1 MILLDGKAVAKQ
13 IREELKE
20 KIKNEPRKPILTV
33 IMVESEKS
41 GPSQIYVRNKIKAAE
56 EVGIDVSVINIP
68 KTVEEDDLIKFIGAY
83 NERLYL
89 TDGLIV
95 QLPLPD
101 HIDEHKVLNSISPRL
116 DVDGFHAQNAGLTL
130 AGKDCM
136 KPCTAYGIMRLLEA
150 YNIDVTGKKVKII
163 NRSMIVGKPLASLM
177 LNKDATV
184 TVLHSKSL
192 NIKKECRSADIIV
205 TGVGTPNF
213 IKEDYI
219 KKGAIVVD
227 VSINRVYDGFV
238 SKICGDVDFE
248 NVAHKTSYITSV
260 PGGVGPMTIAMLMEQ
275 TYQAYLNNK

>member
-1 MILLDGKAVAKQ
+1 MILLDGKEVAKQ

-33 IMVESEKS
+33 IMVDSEKS

-89 TDGLIV
+89 T
-95 QLPLPD
+95 
-101 HIDEHKVLNSISPRL
+101 
-116 DVDGFHAQNAGLTL
+116 GLTL

-177 LNKDATV
+177 LNKNATV

-192 NIKKECRSADIIV
+192 NIKEECRSADIIV

-248 NVAHKTSYITSV
+248 NVAPKTSYITPA

>member
-1 MILLDGKAVAKQ
+1 MILLDGKAVSKQ
-13 IREELKE
+13 IQEELKE

-33 IMVESEKS
+33 IMIDSEKN
-41 GPSQIYVRNKIKAAE
+41 GPSKIYVRNKIRVAK
-56 EVGIDVSVINIP
+56 EVGIDVNIIEIP
-68 KTVEEDDLIKFIGAY
+68 KTITEEDLIKFIGAY

-116 DVDGFHAQNAGLTL
+116 DVDGFNAQNAGLTL

-177 LNKDATV
+177 INKNATV

-192 NIKKECRSADIIV
+192 NIQEECQTADIIV
-205 TGVGTPNF
+205 TGVGIPNF

-219 KKGAIVVD
+219 KKGAIVID
-227 VSINRVYDGFV
+227 VSINRTYDGFV

-248 NVAHKTSYITSV
+248 NVAPKTSYITPV

>member
-1 MILLDGKAVAKQ
+1 
-13 IREELKE
+13 
-20 KIKNEPRKPILTV
+20 
-33 IMVESEKS
+33 MVDSEKS

-68 KTVEEDDLIKFIGAY
+68 KTVAEDDLIKFIGAY

-101 HIDEHKVLNSISPRL
+101 HIDEHKVLNSISPRF

-150 YNIDVTGKKVKII
+150 YDIDVTGKKVKII

-177 LNKDATV
+177 LNKNATV
-184 TVLHSKSL
+184 AVLHSKSL
-192 NIKKECRSADIIV
+192 NIKKECRTADIIV

-248 NVAHKTSYITSV
+248 NVAPKTSYITPV